1 MKPLA
6 PEVKRNALQLL
17 SSPRFLG
24 SCGGGGG
31 PGSGGRTKA
40 HPAEA
45 VLDEGPPELSGA
57 HIDFRALCGIRAGK
71 GRPETL

>member
-24 SCGGGGG
+24 SCGEGE
-31 PGSGGRTKA
+31 PVSGSRTKA

-45 VLDEGPPELSGA
+45 VLDDGPPELSGA
-57 HIDFRALCGIRAGK
+57 RIDFRALCGIRAGK